1 MESSRDSAG
10 AAGLIARLDAL
21 EAQVARLTAMEEIK
35 SLHRR
40 YVRHLADREWEKM
53 HAMFDE
59 DVVTDLS
66 FNGVTRG
73 RSEMVAMFDRIAAMS
88 VTHDAYVL
96 SSPVIEVDGDHAT
109 GEWTWHRHY
118 CDLMTRQGAQ
128 LQVWGPWMEG
138 RYRCEYVRRADG
150 WKFSRLWFRT
160 VAPDPEFDDK
170 VKAARAQAAAGQEA
184 KR

>member
-1 MESSRDSAG
+1 MEGPGESGG
-10 AAGLIARLDAL
+10 AEALLARIRSL
-21 EAQVARLTAMEEIK
+21 EAQVARLNAIEEIK
-35 SLHRR
+35 TLHRR
-40 YVRHLADREWEKM
+40 YVRYLADRQWERM

-66 FNGVTRG
+66 FNGLTHG
-73 RSEMVAMFDRIAAMS
+73 KAEMVAMFDRIAAMS

-138 RYRCEYVRRADG
+138 RYRCEYVRREDG
-150 WKFSRLWFRT
+150 WKFSHLWFRT
-160 VAPDPEFDDK
+160 VAPDPEFDDRL
-170 VKAARAQAAAGQEA
+170 KASRAQAAAAQGAQ
-184 KR
+184 R